1 VIAVPDE
8 FEGPIRSDAAG
19 GTTTG
24 WVKRRPGTEG
34 GTLLQVSAIDL
45 GPSLEGITAA
55 QRTEGAQHYLLE
67 FARGLGQKLGHFA
80 VGDIEQIS
88 LAGLPAARARW
99 TGTLGADAAIGVMYC
114 VLVGRS
120 VVSLSTQDI
129 GTEITPAMYGA
140 MDAIE
145 NVRVR

>member
-1 VIAVPDE
+1 
-8 FEGPIRSDAAG
+8 
-19 GTTTG
+19 
-24 WVKRRPGTEG
+24 
-34 GTLLQVSAIDL
+34 
-45 GPSLEGITAA
+45 
-55 QRTEGAQHYLLE
+55 
-67 FARGLGQKLGHFA
+67 
-80 VGDIEQIS
+80 
-88 LAGLPAARARW
+88 
-99 TGTLGADAAIGVMYC
+99 MYC